1 MEVLWNKKKIS
12 RKINEDKNKFRLNSM
27 PYTCIEDHTEQLHFI
42 LKLRHIFYCSPSY
55 YVFCLNNF
63 WLRDTGF
70 RKNVKDLSISIH

>member
-55 YVFCLNNF
+55 YEVDSITFGYGIP
-63 WLRDTGF
+63 DSG
-70 RKNVKDLSISIH
+70 KNVKDLSISIH